1 MPLKNKHYKILIYY
15 QWRMNQKNLI
25 KTYQVLMRNK
35 LNYGSII
42 HNSTKSNIFKII
54 KSIKNTLRLPTENY
68 ISPNIN

>member
-1 MPLKNKHYKILIYY
+1 
-15 QWRMNQKNLI
+15 MNQKNLI